1 MRNHNDNVANYFDIS
16 NYKTAMRFDPLS
28 TRMMASYTRQVE
40 MARFLRHAFG
50 TVRDWL
56 ITWNRRGDLN
66 RALETMPDYL
76 LKDIGI
82 RRDQIDAV
90 AAGRLRREAA
100 PLNPAGVQAAP
111 AFAAAEDKVDPVKPL
126 AA

>member
-1 MRNHNDNVANYFDIS
+1 MRNHNDNDANYLDFSSSETVKRI
-16 NYKTAMRFDPLS
+16 DPFRARVL
-28 TRMMASYTRQVE
+28 ASYTRQVE
-40 MARFLRHAFG
+40 MARFLRAAFG

-56 ITWNRRGDLN
+56 AAWNRRGGLIRELN
-66 RALETMPDYL
+66 AKPDYI

-90 AAGRLRREAA
+90 ASGRLKRETA
-100 PLNPAGVQAAP
+100 PIRPVVVPAPSTVAGA
-111 AFAAAEDKVDPVKPL
+111 KVDDQPVKPL